1 MKVTKKYLQKVI
13 EEETKAFLDESP
25 LDVNISRK
33 EALMRM
39 ARENGSKFTEKGVQ
53 RVIDSLLKIESD
65 REMFKK
71 ESERTSRRLGMAQA
85 LEDIE
90 SEADEQPEWLKKKND
105 EFALPAAW
113 RKKNNEFKRRYRD

>member
-13 EEETKAFLDESP
+13 EEETKAFLSESP

-39 ARENGSKFTEKGVQ
+39 ARENGSEFTEKGVQ

-65 REMFKK
+65 RDMFKK
-71 ESERTSRRLGMAQA
+71 ESERLSRRLGMAQA

-90 SEADEQPEWLKKKND
+90 SEADKQPEWLKKKND
-105 EFALPAAW
+105 EFTLPDAW
-113 RKKNNEFKRRYRD
+113 RKKNDEFKRRYRD